1 MTTSTTPSGSSPP
14 AERPALTRMG
24 GFLPV
29 DPVLRRLS
37 LLTLLNSFGRGLFF
51 SLSVLYFTRIVGLS
65 ATSVGLGLTIAGLFG
80 LVAGIPAGRV
90 SDRFGSRPTLTVLWL
105 ACGAAM
111 ASYTLIGSYAGFL
124 AAVICYA
131 VVNQSGVGV
140 RSALFADVLPPEVRV
155 EGRAHL
161 RMVTN
166 VAMGVGGSLGMLAL
180 QADSRGAYT
189 VVILANAAGFAVAA
203 LLVWRLPV
211 RTTAAGLAGSSDE
224 PVSRWR
230 AVRDLPF
237 ITVTVLNGVLVLQYS
252 LLEVGLPLWIAQ
264 HTDAPRWSVALIAI
278 LNCALVALLQ
288 VRITRGIDDLP
299 RAVRA
304 MGRSGVLLG
313 LACLVFALT
322 ADLSPMWAVA
332 VLALGAVIQVL
343 AEVLTAAGGWTI
355 GYALADA
362 RAQGVYQGV
371 YAAGFSAATMAAP
384 ALITFTAIEH
394 GTAGWVFLAVLFTVA
409 GLAIRP
415 AVAWAR
421 RTGEW
426 RGEPA

>member
-1 MTTSTTPSGSSPP
+1 M
-14 AERPALTRMG
+14 
-24 GFLPV
+24 
-29 DPVLRRLS
+29 LRRLS
-37 LLTLLNSFGRGLFF
+37 LLTLFNAFGRGLFF

-65 ATSVGLGLTIAGLFG
+65 ATSVGLGLSVAGLCG
-80 LVAGIPAGRV
+80 LVAGIPAGRA

-105 ACGAAM
+105 ACAAVM
-111 ASYTLIGSYAGFL
+111 ASYTLITSYAGFL
-124 AAVICYA
+124 VAVICYA
-131 VVNQSGVGV
+131 VVHQSGNGV
-140 RSALFADVLPPEVRV
+140 RNAFYADVLPPQVRV

-161 RMVTN
+161 RTVTN

-189 VVILANAAGFAVAA
+189 VVIVVNAAGFALAA
-203 LLVWRLPV
+203 LLVRRLPV
-211 RTTAAGLAGSSDE
+211 RTTAAELAAESAESGD
-224 PVSRWR
+224 PASRWR

-237 ITVTVLNGVLVLQYS
+237 LTVTVLNGVLALQYS

-264 HTDAPRWSVALIAI
+264 HTEAPRWSVALIAI
-278 LNCALVALLQ
+278 LNCALVALLM
-288 VRITRGIDDLP
+288 VRVSRGIDDLP

-322 ADLSPMWAVA
+322 AGLSPMWAVA
-332 VLALGAVIQVL
+332 VLALGAVAQVL
-343 AEVLTAAGGWTI
+343 AEVLASAGAWNI
-355 GYALADA
+355 GYGLADP

-371 YAAGFSAATMAAP
+371 YATGSSAATMAAP

-415 AVAWAR
+415 AVAWAE
-421 RTGEW
+421 RTGDW
-426 RGEPA
+426 RGDPT